1 MLKNLEHRR
10 KGLSFSVQQIVA
22 LLLIVALAAILLA
35 LFIPTA
41 EGVENAGSCTSPV
54 MQAISSQVSDIT
66 GRSVIC

>member
-1 MLKNLEHRR
+1 MFKNLKNR
-10 KGLSFSVQQIVA
+10 KGQGFSVKVIVGLILMIA
-22 LLLIVALAAILLA
+22 LGAILLA

-54 MQAISSQVSDIT
+54 MQAIASQVNDIT